1 MFYAIVVPNAVI
13 AAFALWL
20 AVDYFVRQKAKPVPV
35 PIPVEPEALSRP
47 PGSRGADRWTADR

>member
-47 PGSRGADRWTADR
+47 LGSRGADR